1 MKKYGAILGGL
12 FLVAVLIVGC
22 SGLPGGSLPGGT
34 SVGETGY
41 LRFLLSDDDSEVTAI
56 GDFESVIVTI
66 SGIGFHQGGESGGWF
81 EPDDYEPWTGDLLD
95 LIGTNSSVIW
105 EGYIDAGYYTKAF
118 LYVSNVTGNLT
129 SEAGGGEADIWVPSG
144 KFQITMPEIP
154 FTVTEDGMI
163 IDFVFDITIIKSG
176 ESGQYLITPQVAES
190 GPDEDYREVDEDDSD
205 GEIRIKGTILTMVD
219 SMWTVGLGEDEV
231 WSVNVTG
238 AEIEG
243 TPDVGLKAKIEGIV
257 GEDDIILA
265 TEVEMVG
272 VAEDEDEEEDE
283 DEDEED

>member
-1 MKKYGAILGGL
+1 MKKYGAILGSL

-22 SGLPGGSLPGGT
+22 TGLSGGNLPGGT
-34 SVGETGY
+34 SSGETGY

-56 GDFESVIVTI
+56 GDFESVIITV
-66 SGIGFHQGGESGGWF
+66 SGIGFQQGGESGGWI
-81 EPDDYEPWTGDLLD
+81 EPEDYEPWTGDLLD

-105 EGYIDAGYYTKAF
+105 EGYIDAGYYHKAF

-129 SEAGGGEADIWVPSG
+129 PEAGGGQADIWVPSD

-154 FTVTEDGMI
+154 FTVTEGGAI
-163 IDFVFDITIIKSG
+163 VDFVFDVTIIKSG

-190 GPDEDYREVDEDDSD
+190 GPDQDYREVDEDDSD
-205 GEIRIKGTILTMVD
+205 GEIKLKGTILTMVD

-238 AEIEG
+238 AKIEG
-243 TPDVGLKAKIEGIV
+243 TPAVGLKAKIEGIV

-265 TEVEMVG
+265 SEVEV
-272 VAEDEDEEEDE
+272 EEV
-283 DEDEED
+283 EEGE

>member
-22 SGLPGGSLPGGT
+22 SGLSGGNLPGGT
-34 SVGETGY
+34 SGGETGY

-56 GDFESVIVTI
+56 GDFESVIITV
-66 SGIGFHQGGESGGWF
+66 SGIGFQQGGESGGWF
-81 EPDDYEPWTGDLLD
+81 EPDDYESWTGDLLD

-105 EGYIDAGYYTKAF
+105 EGYIDAGYYRKAF
-118 LYVSNVTGNLT
+118 LYVSNVTGTLT
-129 SEAGGGEADIWVPSG
+129 PEVGGGQADIWVPSD

-154 FTVTEDGMI
+154 FTVAENGI
-163 IDFVFDITIIKSG
+163 IVDFVFDITIIKSG
-176 ESGQYLITPQVAES
+176 ESGQYLITPQVADS
-190 GPDEDYREVDEDDSD
+190 GPDEDYREIDKDDSD
-205 GEIRIKGTILTMVD
+205 GEIKIKGTILTMVD

-243 TPDVGLKAKIEGIV
+243 TPDVGLKVKIEGTI
-257 GEDDIILA
+257 GGDGTILA
-265 TEVEMVG
+265 TEVEVLE
-272 VAEDEDEEEDE
+272 VDEYEDEEE
-283 DEDEED
+283 EDEEEED